1 MRLSFIPVPVM
12 IGASA
17 IVATRCLEF
26 ILLLDAMGFSGLMS
40 FIEVSAESWLNCFI
54 MLASLLII
62 LVECR
67 AAYAMMRGRRWGRR
81 AFIGCQVIVVGY
93 MLLASFDWFGPRIF
107 RFNVETQGEFL
118 YALLM
123 QKIPDIVVLFLLY
136 APASSRRYFS
146 RKKANEKSSS
156 SQIAKA

>member
-40 FIEVSAESWLNCFI
+40 FIEVSAESWLDCFI
-54 MLASLLII
+54 MLASLVII

-67 AAYAMMRGRRWGRR
+67 AAYAMMRARRWGRW
-81 AFIGCQVIVVGY
+81 AFIGCQAIVVSY

-118 YALLM
+118 LALLE
-123 QKIPDIVVLFLLY
+123 QKIPDMAILLLLFL
-136 APASSRRYFS
+136 PASSRRYFS
-146 RKKANEKSSS
+146 RRKAENK
-156 SQIAKA
+156 

>member
-54 MLASLLII
+54 MLASLVII
-62 LVECR
+62 LVNPPR
-67 AAYAMMRGRRWGRR
+67 RG
-81 AFIGCQVIVVGY
+81 IGKTLCDYLSRMAPATV
-93 MLLASFDWFGPRIF
+93 
-107 RFNVETQGEFL
+107 L
-118 YALLM
+118 YSSCNAQTMAKDLALLPEYRIARV
-123 QKIPDIVVLFLLY
+123 QLFDMFPHTAHYEVMALLIRHD
-136 APASSRRYFS
+136 APR
-146 RKKANEKSSS
+146 
-156 SQIAKA
+156 

>member
-54 MLASLLII
+54 MLASLVII

-67 AAYAMMRGRRWGRR
+67 AAYAMMRARRWGRW
-81 AFIGCQVIVVGY
+81 AFIGCQAIVVSY

-118 YALLM
+118 LALLE
-123 QKIPDIVVLFLLY
+123 QKIPDMAILLLLFL
-136 APASSRRYFS
+136 PASSRHYFS
-146 RKKANEKSSS
+146 RRKAENK
-156 SQIAKA
+156 

>member
-54 MLASLLII
+54 MLASLVII

-67 AAYAMMRGRRWGRR
+67 AAYAMMRARRWGRW
-81 AFIGCQVIVVGY
+81 AFIGCQAIVVSY

-118 YALLM
+118 LALLE
-123 QKIPDIVVLFLLY
+123 QKIPDMAILLLLFL
-136 APASSRRYFS
+136 PASSQRYFS
-146 RKKANEKSSS
+146 RRKAENK
-156 SQIAKA
+156 

>member
-54 MLASLLII
+54 MLASLVII

-67 AAYAMMRGRRWGRR
+67 AAYAMMRARRWGRW
-81 AFIGCQVIVVGY
+81 AFIGCQAIVVSY

-118 YALLM
+118 LALLE
-123 QKIPDIVVLFLLY
+123 QKIPDMAILLLLFL
-136 APASSRRYFS
+136 PASSRRYFS
-146 RKKANEKSSS
+146 RRKAENK
-156 SQIAKA
+156 

>member
-54 MLASLLII
+54 MLASLVII

-67 AAYAMMRGRRWGRR
+67 AAYAMMRARRCGRW
-81 AFIGCQVIVVGY
+81 AFIGCQAIVVSY

-118 YALLM
+118 LALLE
-123 QKIPDIVVLFLLY
+123 QKIPDMAILLLLFL
-136 APASSRRYFS
+136 PASSRRYFS
-146 RKKANEKSSS
+146 RRKAENK
-156 SQIAKA
+156 

>member
-1 MRLSFIPVPVM
+1 MKLAFIPVPVM

-17 IVATRCLEF
+17 IVATRLLEF
-26 ILLLDAMGFSGLMS
+26 ILLFDAMGFSGLMS
-40 FIEVSAESWLNCFI
+40 FIEVSAESWLNCII
-54 MLASLLII
+54 MLASMLII

-67 AAYAMMRGRRWGRR
+67 AAYAMMRARRWGRW
-81 AFIGCQVIVVGY
+81 AFIGCQAIVVSY

-123 QKIPDIVVLFLLY
+123 QKIPDILVLLLLFV
-136 APASSRRYFS
+136 PASSKRFFARY
-146 RKKANEKSSS
+146 K
-156 SQIAKA
+156 

>member
-54 MLASLLII
+54 MLASLVII

-67 AAYAMMRGRRWGRR
+67 AAYAMMRARRWGRW
-81 AFIGCQVIVVGY
+81 AFIGCQAIVVSY

-118 YALLM
+118 LALLE
-123 QKIPDIVVLFLLY
+123 QKLPDMAILLLLFL
-136 APASSRRYFS
+136 PASSRRYFS
-146 RKKANEKSSS
+146 RRKAENK
-156 SQIAKA
+156 